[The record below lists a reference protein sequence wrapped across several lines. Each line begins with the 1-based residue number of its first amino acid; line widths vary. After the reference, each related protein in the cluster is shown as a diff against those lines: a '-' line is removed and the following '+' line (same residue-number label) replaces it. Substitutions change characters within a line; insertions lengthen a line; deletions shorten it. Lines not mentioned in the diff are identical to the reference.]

1 MFLSPQVK
9 RCAIIAYKHGIYEL
23 PHRLPNEVSKPHGIF
38 AAGGAYMPTQEKK
51 KPHGIFAAGGG
62 KVPTQEKKK
71 TSKNDNVVT

>member
-51 KPHGIFAAGGG
+51 NLTAFSPLGGARCPH
-62 KVPTQEKKK
+62 KKK
-71 TSKNDNVVT
+71 KNLKE